1 MPELLRNDL
10 AGHFDCSQLQS
21 ILDFNDVVINEFMAS
36 NDSTSLITDE
46 FGETDDWVEIH
57 NRSSNTIDLSGY
69 GFSDDYSLLYKWT
82 FPSGILIPANG
93 YLIVWTDDDDE
104 QGALH
109 TNFKLNITGVP
120 QDIASKIGNPNPS

>member
-1 MPELLRNDL
+1 
-10 AGHFDCSQLQS
+10 
-21 ILDFNDVVINEFMAS
+21 MAS

-57 NRSSNTIDLSGY
+57 NRTSNTIDLSGY

-104 QGALH
+104 QGQRTEHEERIAKNGDQQQH
-109 TNFKLNITGVP
+109 NIEQRADKQRMTMNEN
-120 QDIASKIGNPNPS
+120 DAI